1 MQKFLILFSILLFF
15 LTCQKEESTNSI
27 EPFTSLE
34 QTALSD
40 TTNQLDKLIVLGQK
54 VEIMI

>member
-27 EPFTSLE
+27 ELFTSLE

-40 TTNQLDKLIVLGQK
+40 TTNQRYRLSSWEKK
-54 VEIMI
+54 